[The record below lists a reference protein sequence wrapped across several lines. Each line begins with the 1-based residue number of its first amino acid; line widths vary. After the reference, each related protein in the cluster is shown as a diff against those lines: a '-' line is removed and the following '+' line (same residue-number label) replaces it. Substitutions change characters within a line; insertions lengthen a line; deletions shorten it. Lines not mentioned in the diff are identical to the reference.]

1 LHEHEHDELHE
12 HEHGHGSHKQGDGL
26 NKHEIE
32 HLIEHWI
39 EHNRSHS
46 ESFRARA
53 KEMEAINPK
62 AAARVR
68 EAAELMDA
76 CTKKLVEAAGEV

>member
-1 LHEHEHDELHE
+1 MDEHN
-12 HEHGHGSHKQGDGL
+12 HEHGSQKHGDGL
-26 NKHEIE
+26 KKHEVE

-53 KEMEAINPK
+53 DEMEATSPK

>member
-1 LHEHEHDELHE
+1 LEEHK
-12 HEHGHGSHKQGDGL
+12 HEHGSQKHGHELK
-26 NKHEIE
+26 KHEVE

-53 KEMEAINPK
+53 DEMEATSPK

>member
-1 LHEHEHDELHE
+1 MHE
-12 HEHGHGSHKQGDGL
+12 HGSHKHGHEL
-26 NKHEIE
+26 HKHEIK

-39 EHNRSHS
+39 EHNKSHS

-53 KEMEAINPK
+53 EEMEAANPK
-62 AAARVR
+62 AAVRVR

-76 CTKKLVEAAGEV
+76 CTAKLVEAAGEV

>member
-1 LHEHEHDELHE
+1 MHEHNELHE
-12 HEHGHGSHKQGDGL
+12 HEHEHGSHTHGL
-26 NKHEIE
+26 NAHEIE
-32 HLIEHWI
+32 HLLEHWI

-53 KEMEAINPK
+53 EEMEATSPK

-76 CTKKLVEAAGEV
+76 CTAKLVEAAGEV

>member
-1 LHEHEHDELHE
+1 MHEHESHTHELQTHDLHKHEL
-12 HEHGHGSHKQGDGL
+12 
-26 NKHEIE
+26 NAHEIE
-32 HLIEHWI
+32 HLLEHWI
-39 EHNRSHS
+39 EHNKSHS

-53 KEMEAINPK
+53 KEIELVNPK

>member
-1 LHEHEHDELHE
+1 MDEHN
-12 HEHGHGSHKQGDGL
+12 HEHGLK
-26 NKHEIE
+26 KHEVE

-53 KEMEAINPK
+53 DEMEATSPK